1 MAKRSGQVE
10 KVRPSVALSIEAKQI
25 VEKIAAE
32 HRISDS
38 EVMSRLIEWMTARSE
53 AAWSLVLTPL
63 PEEFVPRAVER
74 FAQEIIDARGIENC
88 LVAVQCGAEE
98 ASRESTPDAKAKPS
112 GGRPSPRRETA

>member
-1 MAKRSGQVE
+1 MAKRSSQVE

-25 VEKIAAE
+25 VEKIAHE

-38 EVMSRLIEWMTARSE
+38 EVMSRLIEWMTQRSE

-74 FAQEIIDARGIENC
+74 FAQEILHGRGLDQCTVVVDCQEDIADPAAC
-88 LVAVQCGAEE
+88 DDPKIVA
-98 ASRESTPDAKAKPS
+98 ASACRAS
-112 GGRPSPRRETA
+112 